1 MIGFAMTGSFCNF
14 ETAFGVL
21 ERLALTHEVL
31 PVFSFNAASLDT
43 RFGRAAEHIE
53 RAERICKHTV
63 VRTLPDAEPLGPRI
77 KLDALVICPCTGNT
91 LAKLS
96 HGIYDTPVTLAA
108 KAHLRTGKPL
118 VIALASN
125 DAMSANFENVARMNA
140 RKHVFFVPFGEDAP
154 FAKPYSLVCDFSK
167 TEAALEAAMNGRQL
181 QPMLF

>member
-14 ETAFGVL
+14 EAAFIVL
-21 ERLALTHEVL
+21 ERLVASYEVL

-43 RFGRAAEHIE
+43 RFGTAKEHIE
-53 RAERICKHTV
+53 RAELLCKRTA

-108 KAHLRTGKPL
+108 KAHLRTGRPL

-125 DAMSANFENVARMNA
+125 DAMSANFENVARMST

-154 FAKPYSLVCDFSK
+154 YAKPYSLVCDFSK
-167 TEAALEAAMNGRQL
+167 TDAALAAALDGRQL